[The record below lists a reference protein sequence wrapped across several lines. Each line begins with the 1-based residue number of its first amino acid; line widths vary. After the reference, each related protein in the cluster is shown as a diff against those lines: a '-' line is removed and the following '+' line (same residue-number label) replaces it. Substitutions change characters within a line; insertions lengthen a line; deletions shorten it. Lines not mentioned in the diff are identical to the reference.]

1 MLHCHHSC
9 RISYLDIKAIH
20 VCINDVLEYAIVFIF
35 ITLVNFSLQLNVTN
49 NSIMI
54 PPHKNID
61 SLKNYVQLPSQISTN
76 LMSETRQN
84 YRYY

>member
-1 MLHCHHSC
+1 M
-9 RISYLDIKAIH
+9 KAI
-20 VCINDVLEYAIVFIF
+20 CINDVLEYAIVFIF
-35 ITLVNFSLQLNVTN
+35 ITLVNFSLQLNVPN

-61 SLKNYVQLPSQISTN
+61 SLKNYVQLPCQISTN